1 LTDEAKISV
10 EEVNLL
16 LPSFLTVEGKISLKK
31 VDIELE

>member
-1 LTDEAKISV
+1 LTDEAKISA